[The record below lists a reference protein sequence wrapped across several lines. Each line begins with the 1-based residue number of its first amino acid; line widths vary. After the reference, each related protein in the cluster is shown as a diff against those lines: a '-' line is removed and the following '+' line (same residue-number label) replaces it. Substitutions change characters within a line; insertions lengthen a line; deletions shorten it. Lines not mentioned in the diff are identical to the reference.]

1 MMAALLLMV
10 GCDSMG
16 TDPGD
21 ETGFNTEVETQ
32 TIKSSSV
39 NTGEIDRGQYGNI
52 VDGTQTVLRDEGE
65 FASFWADLH
74 VDQSTT
80 PELPAIDFESQ
91 VVVAVV
97 LGERP
102 TGGYDVGVDA
112 VTANEDGAMRVEY
125 TETVPGDACGV
136 TQALTSPYILVS
148 VDVEEQSV
156 DPDEGVT
163 FSSSEET
170 RSC

>member
-1 MMAALLLMV
+1 MAALLLMT
-10 GCDSMG
+10 GCDSVG
-16 TDPGD
+16 TDPGS
-21 ETGFNTEVETQ
+21 EAGFNTEVETQ
-32 TIKSSSV
+32 TIKTSSV

-65 FASFWADLH
+65 FSSFWSDLH
-74 VDQSTT
+74 ADQSTT
-80 PELPAIDFESQ
+80 PDLPAVDFESQ

-102 TGGYDVGVDA
+102 TGGYEVGIDEVM
-112 VTANEDGAMRVEY
+112 ANEDGAMRVEY
-125 TETVPGDACGV
+125 TETVPGEACAV
-136 TQALTSPYILVS
+136 TQALTSPYVLVT

-156 DPDEGVT
+156 DPDEGVS

>member
-1 MMAALLLMV
+1 LVTALLLTV
-10 GCDSMG
+10 GCDGLG
-16 TDPGD
+16 TDPGS
-21 ETGFNTEVETQ
+21 EAGFNTEVETQ
-32 TIKSSSV
+32 TVKADAV
-39 NTGEIDRGQYGNI
+39 NIEQIDRGQYGNI
-52 VDGTQTVLRDEGE
+52 VDGTQTVLRDQGE
-65 FASFWADLH
+65 FASFWSDLH
-74 VDQSTT
+74 ADQSTT
-80 PELPAIDFESQ
+80 PDLPAVDFESQ

-102 TGGYDVGVDA
+102 NGGYEVEVDQ
-112 VTANEDGAMRVEY
+112 VMANEDEAMRVEY
-125 TETVPGDACGV
+125 TETVPGETCGV
-136 TQALTSPYILVS
+136 TQVLTSPYVLVT